1 MKYRAVVAFF
11 SLIRCVGH
19 FYFLPLRQICEFIF
33 LQQLIPK
40 TRMKLNKKALLAFA
54 VASLFGMSAYATPGD
69 GDGDKNDLTKE
80 NVQPTLADYFSPVS
94 KNVAKPD
101 AKGFIRRW
109 LLLEPIDKPNRSN
122 TVFTDSYIRE
132 NFSQQY
138 FAGQFTDIPTD
149 GKTEKVG
156 EQELK
161 WHAFDATR
169 YNVKL
174 FRFASG
180 LEKQVYGVLFWA
192 VTIID
197 CPEDISNVRLAVGS
211 NSASM
216 WWLNGEEAVIL
227 SGDRRMVV
235 DDVMSGRLNLK
246 KGKNVLRGAVING
259 PGMSD
264 FCVRFIKENGEPL
277 TNVSVTLTK

>member
-1 MKYRAVVAFF
+1 MYGISFF
-11 SLIRCVGH
+11 ILTFV
-19 FYFLPLRQICEFIF
+19 PNMQTNIF
-33 LQQLIPK
+33 FTTINTK
-40 TRMKLNKKALLAFA
+40 TNMKALLAIA
-54 VASLFGMSAYATPGD
+54 VASLFCMSAYANPGD

-122 TVFTDSYIRE
+122 TVFTDTYIRE

-138 FAGQFTDIPTD
+138 FPGQFTDIPTD
-149 GKTEKVG
+149 GKTERVG

-174 FRFASG
+174 FSFASG

-197 CPEDISNVRLAVGS
+197 SPEDVSNVRLAVGS